1 MLDGSVTSATY
12 LLYHCCVYK
21 VAIFAI
27 YYVGGSV
34 DSALGSSHL
43 KSLELMEKYQANDYL
58 CVPSTLMTVLN
69 HPKVKEF
76 DLSNLFAMW
85 CGASAAPVS
94 VWQKALDVLG
104 VTEMITG
111 YGQTEVVS
119 SGVTTE
125 IGDPLERISTRVG
138 RP

>member
-1 MLDGSVTSATY
+1 
-12 LLYHCCVYK
+12 
-21 VAIFAI
+21 
-27 YYVGGSV
+27 
-34 DSALGSSHL
+34 
-43 KSLELMEKYQANDYL
+43 
-58 CVPSTLMTVLN
+58 
-69 HPKVKEF
+69 
-76 DLSNLFAMW
+76 FAMW

-138 RP
+138 RPKLNGVSGLPEFNGSSVQYRSEEHTSELQSRFALVCRLLLEK